1 MPSDKPACDG
11 YHVKEIGVAMDSICP
26 LDCLPIGED
35 NESPLSIL
43 NARTSMNS
51 TKFSFTKAIFLV
63 LPMALVGQDTR
74 ETVAILDFEGRGI
87 SQLEAQT
94 LTDRFRTAVGS
105 AGALRLVER
114 QMMQEVLQE
123 QGFQQTGCTSDE
135 CAVEVGQLLGVQN
148 MIGGAIGR
156 VGRTFTIDMRMF
168 SVQTGENVR
177 TKNVSYAGA
186 VDGLI
191 TEIEI
196 LAYEISGLKAP
207 APLIAKRKAGV
218 PAQPIVQAPR
228 KTRFGAMIRSMFIP
242 GMGQFYSE
250 RRFWGYTW
258 LLSELALAG
267 GIYTFGT
274 QWQTSYDSYNST
286 IELYN
291 NETDPDMI
299 RGYKEEAQGHHADMD
314 AAATQAETLAYAAAG
329 VWAVNVIHALIT
341 GPKKDEDGEE
351 TSSLSLPVRLAFDPN
366 TRTTMM
372 QLSIPL
378 GR

>member
-1 MPSDKPACDG
+1 
-11 YHVKEIGVAMDSICP
+11 
-26 LDCLPIGED
+26 
-35 NESPLSIL
+35 
-43 NARTSMNS
+43 MNS
-51 TKFSFTKAIFLV
+51 RKFLV
-63 LPMALVGQDTR
+63 HKALFLALPLAIIGQDSR

-168 SVQTGENVR
+168 SVQTGENIR

-218 PAQPIVQAPR
+218 PVQPIVQAPR
-228 KTRFGAMIRSMFIP
+228 KTRLGAMLRSMFIP

-299 RGYKEEAQGHHADMD
+299 RGYKEKAQGHHADMD
-314 AAATQAETLAYAAAG
+314 AAATQAETLAYAAAA

-351 TSSLSLPVRLAFDPN
+351 TSSLSLPVGLAFDPN

>member
-1 MPSDKPACDG
+1 MIK
-11 YHVKEIGVAMDSICP
+11 K
-26 LDCLPIGED
+26 
-35 NESPLSIL
+35 
-43 NARTSMNS
+43 
-51 TKFSFTKAIFLV
+51 KFFLHMAIFLS
-63 LPMALVGQDTR
+63 LPITLLGQDTR
-74 ETVAILDFEGRGI
+74 QTVAVLDFEGRGI

-94 LTDRFRTAVGS
+94 LTDRFRTALGS

-114 QMMQEVLQE
+114 QMVQEVLQE

-168 SVQTGENVR
+168 SVQTGENIR

-207 APLIAKRKAGV
+207 APLLAKRKAGA
-218 PAQPIVQAPR
+218 PAQPIMAAPR
-228 KTRFGAMIRSMFIP
+228 KTHFGAMIRSIFIP

-250 RRFWGYTW
+250 RRLWGYTW
-258 LLSELALAG
+258 LLSELAIAG

-274 QWQTSYDSYNST
+274 QWQTSKDSYNTT
-286 IELYN
+286 IDLYN

-299 RGYKEEAQGHHADMD
+299 REYKAEAQGHHADMD

-329 VWAVNVIHALIT
+329 IWAVNVLHALIT
-341 GPKKDEDGEE
+341 GPKKDGDENKK
-351 TSSLSLPVRLAFDPN
+351 TSSISSPVQLVFDPN
-366 TRTTMM
+366 SRATMM
-372 QLSIPL
+372 SFTIPI